1 MTTVSLQE
9 FRLHPDKY
17 LAATAN
23 GDVVL
28 TQDGEPWVVLRAVD
42 EDQDRL
48 SAAYAN
54 SPEFRRIIQQRRKEQ
69 AIRWAEANKQLTTKS
84 MPRAVFGGTVSRA
97 MVGALATSERDIGL
111 GFP

>member
-17 LAATAN
+17 LAETAN
-23 GDVVL
+23 GDVLL
-28 TQDGEPWVVLRAVD
+28 TQDGEPWVVLRAVV

-54 SPEFRRIIQQRRKEQ
+54 SPEFWRMIQQRRKEQ
-69 AIRWAEANKQLTTKS
+69 GIPWAEAKKQLDLKS
-84 MPRAVFGGTVSRA
+84 
-97 MVGALATSERDIGL
+97 
-111 GFP
+111 

>member
-9 FRLHPDKY
+9 FRLHPNKY

-28 TQDGEPWVVLRAVD
+28 TQDGEPWVVLPAVD

-48 SAAYAN
+48 SG
-54 SPEFRRIIQQRRKEQ
+54 RLR
-69 AIRWAEANKQLTTKS
+69 QLTRIPADNPTAPK
-84 MPRAVFGGTVSRA
+84 RARHP
-97 MVGALATSERDIGL
+97 L
-111 GFP
+111 GRG

>member
-9 FRLHPDKY
+9 FRLQPDKY

-42 EDQDRL
+42 EDQERL

-54 SPEFRRIIQQRRKEQ
+54 SAEFWRMIQERRKEQ
-69 AIRWAEANKQLTTKS
+69 GIPWAEAKKQLNMES
-84 MPRAVFGGTVSRA
+84 
-97 MVGALATSERDIGL
+97 
-111 GFP
+111 

>member
-54 SPEFRRIIQQRRKEQ
+54 SPEFRRMIQQRRKEQ
-69 AIRWAEANKQLTTKS
+69 GIPWAEAKKQLD
-84 MPRAVFGGTVSRA
+84 MEP
-97 MVGALATSERDIGL
+97 
-111 GFP
+111 